1 MNLKILEWR
10 GVVNICMVKKG
21 LTLCGK
27 LSRINPM
34 EYLSEG
40 HRRLPKWAK
49 RKIGSPGAIHRMKE
63 ILRQEGLHTVCEEAR
78 CPNIGECFSKPTA
91 TFMIMGDVCT
101 RNCGFCDV
109 TPGIPKL
116 LDPEEPLKLARVSRE
131 LGLRHVVVTSVTRDD
146 LHDGGAGH
154 FGATVRELRRAIPD
168 ASIEILTPDFKGDV
182 AFLIPIAKEPP
193 DIFNH
198 NIETVPRL
206 YPVVRP
212 QASYERSIH
221 ILKAMKALK
230 PDVLTK
236 SGIMLGLGERREEV
250 IDAMD
255 DLRSV
260 GCDILTIGQYLRP
273 SRENLPVFE
282 YIDEGVFVEY
292 GDIAREKGF
301 LYVASAPLVRSSF
314 NAEEVRRI
322 IAR

>member
-1 MNLKILEWR
+1 
-10 GVVNICMVKKG
+10 
-21 LTLCGK
+21 
-27 LSRINPM
+27 M
-34 EYLSEG
+34 EYLSESNL
-40 HRRLPKWAK
+40 RLPKWAK
-49 RKIGSPGAIHRMKE
+49 RKIGSIGSIHKMKE
-63 ILRQEGLHTVCEEAR
+63 VLRREGLHTVCEEAR

-109 TPGIPKL
+109 TPGTPRL
-116 LDPEEPLKLARVSRE
+116 LDPEEPVKIARVSRQ
-131 LGLRHVVVTSVTRDD
+131 LGLKHVVITSVTRDD
-146 LHDGGAGH
+146 LPDRGSSH
-154 FGATVRELRRAIPD
+154 FGATIGELRKTIPD
-168 ASIEILTPDFKGDV
+168 ASIEVLTPDFNGEV
-182 AFLIPIAKEPP
+182 SFLMPIAKEPP

-206 YPVVRP
+206 YPRVRP
-212 QASYERSIH
+212 QADYGRSLH

-230 PDVLTK
+230 PEILTK
-236 SGIMLGLGERREEV
+236 SGIMLGLGETREEV

-273 SRENLPVFE
+273 SRENLPVVE
-282 YIDEGVFVEY
+282 YIKEEVFVEY

-314 NAEEVRRI
+314 NAEEVRKVMPKR
-322 IAR
+322 